1 MLSNLNNYFL
11 LIWVVLAFI
20 VYSTVMYFYQKRLI
34 KTLSEEEFRSGYR
47 KAQLIDIRDQEDFKN
62 GHILGSRNIP
72 FAQLKMRSK
81 EIRKDQPV
89 YLYDQM
95 GVRPGQ
101 AARILKKQGITEI
114 YQLKGGFKQWTGKI
128 KKGL

>member
-1 MLSNLNNYFL
+1 
-11 LIWVVLAFI
+11 
-20 VYSTVMYFYQKRLI
+20 MYFYQKRLI
-34 KTLSEEEFRSGYR
+34 KTLSEEDFRASLR
-47 KAQLIDIRDQEDFKN
+47 KGQLIDIRDQDDFKA

-72 FAQLKMRSK
+72 FAQMKLRSK

-101 AARILKKQGITEI
+101 AARILKKQGVNEI
-114 YQLKGGFKQWTGKI
+114 YQLKGGFKAWNGKI